1 MGKGNHMIEKLA
13 KVFERPEIQKIVAIN
28 GFPVKVQIPFQF
40 SVHATISFINFNSL
54 LNAE

>member
-1 MGKGNHMIEKLA
+1 MIDKLA
-13 KVFERPEIQKIVAIN
+13 KVFERPEIQKIVALN

-54 LNAE
+54 FNAE